1 MLHPS
6 FEPDTLFLVFEEDWR
21 LEDDKP
27 SEDVSLVAAASHG
40 FFVRGT
46 HPVGASHYI
55 PTAGMDAKLPEQP
68 STAADLVAL
77 ANKASKVGHGD
88 IVWMTWQP
96 GQGEVKKG
104 ITKIKSG
111 AMLLSF
117 TVAGARLVSEAISRQ
132 QIACTHFDLQLLK
145 FVIEHGSG
153 KFSYIFPPVG
163 NYSMHVSGCE
173 KMYAEEARPT
183 CWSARWCCPGTR
195 RSQDPQKRDKYV
207 CFPKKSGNPDWLS
220 LVDLEK
226 EFDSL
231 CWTSFWDVPGV
242 ARPDCRKKQAAS
254 EAASSSSQSRSSGW
268 KRSQPEEVA
277 RSVVEFVAAGFGEKF
292 VLLTVNS
299 FAPHCRTR
307 PELGN

>member
-1 MLHPS
+1 MLQSS

-27 SEDVSLVAAASHG
+27 AENLSVVAAGSPG
-40 FFVRGT
+40 FFVRGS
-46 HPVGASHYI
+46 HPVGASRYMSS
-55 PTAGMDAKLPEQP
+55 AGVDAKSPEQH

-77 ANKASKVGHGD
+77 ANKASRLGHGD

-117 TVAGARLVSEAISRQ
+117 TVAGARLVSDAISKK

-145 FVIEHGSG
+145 FVMEHGRQ
-153 KFSYIFPPVG
+153 KFSYIFPPIG

-173 KMYAEEARPT
+173 KMYAEEPRPS
-183 CWSARWCCPGTR
+183 CWTAKWVCPGTR
-195 RSQDPQKRDKYV
+195 RGQDPQKRGKYI
-207 CFPKKSGNPDWLS
+207 CFPKKTGNPDWLS

-231 CWTSFWDVPGV
+231 CWKSLWDVPGV
-242 ARPDCRKKQAAS
+242 ARPDCRKKPQAAS
-254 EAASSSSQSRSSGW
+254 EAASSSSQSHSSWRKRW
-268 KRSQPEEVA
+268 KPEEVA
-277 RSVVEFVAAGFGEKF
+277 RLVVEFVVAGFW
-292 VLLTVNS
+292 
-299 FAPHCRTR
+299 
-307 PELGN
+307 